1 MAGYYDKN
9 KDYSLEIVKA
19 QQRGDSKESID
30 KLRQERQNKIDSTYG
45 GKDPYQGKNDVMGT
59 GGSSNRGNSSSGGG
73 GSNRNHTATQLPG
86 NPNQRPQAT
95 QTPYNPQQ
103 APTLNQYGYR
113 DGFDYSAA
121 MSDPTISDAQRA
133 QYQQERQNKISQQY
147 GGVEPNMT
155 GSNQKFSQ
163 TAAGSGNPYVKGP
176 GYGTGGYTTPGAYGA
191 PVLEPTDMSG
201 YWKKMTGGA
210 DMSRRMDLAN
220 GYAISNG
227 YTVFYDENGYAKKAV
242 KGVADYTPHQDINA
256 GNGTYG
262 KNGAWTDNEMLSAA
276 DRQKIQDIRAQMRA
290 GKLTGDQANA
300 LANEIRA
307 GYGYSIDKNGYVTD
321 NGALSRVNDLRQ
333 RLGLDTNQ
341 ESAEQAYYRYL
352 MGTDTSPTAQASGNV
367 QSFGD
372 YLAANG
378 GAQAGSQQRVTD
390 IAAGSTPTRN
400 YSTSQI
406 GTSYDIGDGSNYL
419 KELYAQKVAAE
430 LAALKSAYEKN
441 TSTLDA
447 SRAQIAP
454 VYDIARNSAADQN
467 ARSRGAF
474 QEMAVANGLNTG
486 TTGQAALAQDIVYQ
500 QNLSAIDREQAQKL
514 ADLDLQRSQLDTQY
528 QNAIAEAQ
536 ATGNA
541 DLANALYEEYVRV
554 QNQAAKQTAAST
566 TTTTTKPTL
575 TASQAQTAIKNGIVT
590 DDVIAAFD
598 YYYGQG
604 AYDSL
609 YGTGRLTAGTTG
621 TAKTGSKSSG
631 KRSYSNG
638 KLTNEQVKQLQKY
651 YGVTADGKWGTN
663 SKKAAGGLTADQ
675 AWAKYQGTNKTATKT
690 NSAGVTATGSNYAT
704 IAKNSAA
711 GAYGPRYG
719 AEMNK
724 LQAMFS
730 RGANNAEL
738 ASEVKRA
745 MQAGEINEAGAE
757 TFGALFGW

>member
-9 KDYSLEIVKA
+9 KDYSKEL
-19 QQRGDSKESID
+19 QRTDLSASERDRLTK
-30 KLRQERQNKIDSTYG
+30 ERQNKIDDKYG
-45 GKDPYQGKNDVMGT
+45 GKEPNMIGSDKTYSQTYRGSS
-59 GGSSNRGNSSSGGG
+59 GGSSKGSYGGIEYDRSNNGGG
-73 GSNRNHTATQLPG
+73 VYGMPTSNSEVKNYKQ
-86 NPNQRPQAT
+86 
-95 QTPYNPQQ
+95 
-103 APTLNQYGYR
+103 
-113 DGFDYSAA
+113 
-121 MSDPTISDAQRA
+121 
-133 QYQQERQNKISQQY
+133 
-147 GGVEPNMT
+147 GGVT
-155 GSNQKFSQ
+155 
-163 TAAGSGNPYVKGP
+163 YRV
-176 GYGTGGYTTPGAYGA
+176 
-191 PVLEPTDMSG
+191 
-201 YWKKMTGGA
+201 GA
-210 DMSRRMDLAN
+210 DMSRRQDLA
-220 GYAISNG
+220 GRAQVSNG
-227 YTVFYDENGYAKKAV
+227 YTVFYDDDGYAYKAV

-256 GNGTYG
+256 GNGSYG
-262 KNGAWTDNEMLSAA
+262 KSGAWTDNEMLSAL
-276 DRQKIQDIRAQMRA
+276 DRSKIQDIRNRLQR
-290 GKLTGDQANA
+290 GEITGDQANQA
-300 LANEIRA
+300 ANAIRA
-307 GYGYSIDKNGYVTD
+307 GYGYTIDKSGYVTD

-352 MGTDTSPTAQASGNV
+352 MGTDTSPTAQTSGNV

-390 IAAGSTPTRN
+390 IAAGSTPARN

-514 ADLDLQRSQLDTQY
+514 ADLDLQRSQLDTEY
-528 QNAIAEAQ
+528 RNAIAKAE
-536 ATGNA
+536 ATGDA
-541 DLANALYEEYVRV
+541 ELANALYEEYVRQ
-554 QNQAAKQTAAST
+554 QNLYAKYGGQTGGSGSGSSGGST
-566 TTTTTKPTL
+566 VVKPTL

-609 YGTGRLTAGTTG
+609 YGTGRLTAGTP
-621 TAKTGSKSSG
+621 KKNSPSPKKNSPSPKKNSPSPKKNSPSPKKGS
-631 KRSYSNG
+631 R
-638 KLTNEQVKQLQKY
+638 
-651 YGVTADGKWGTN
+651 
-663 SKKAAGGLTADQ
+663 
-675 AWAKYQGTNKTATKT
+675 TATKT
-690 NSAGVTATGSNYAT
+690 NSAGVTATGTNYAT

-711 GAYGPRYG
+711 GLYGPKYG
-719 AEMNK
+719 ATLNMI
-724 LQAMFS
+724 QAQFG
-730 RGANNAEL
+730 RGAN
-738 ASEVKRA
+738 ASTLSDIISAALKR
-745 MQAGEINEAGAE
+745 GDINEAGAS
-757 TFGALFGW
+757 TIMQTLGY

>member
-9 KDYSLEIVKA
+9 KDYSKEL
-19 QQRGDSKESID
+19 QRTDLSASERNR
-30 KLRQERQNKIDSTYG
+30 LTQERQNKINDRYGGKEPNMIGSDKTYSQTYG
-45 GKDPYQGKNDVMGT
+45 GSS
-59 GGSSNRGNSSSGGG
+59 GGSS
-73 GSNRNHTATQLPG
+73 GSNKG
-86 NPNQRPQAT
+86 
-95 QTPYNPQQ
+95 
-103 APTLNQYGYR
+103 
-113 DGFDYSAA
+113 S
-121 MSDPTISDAQRA
+121 
-133 QYQQERQNKISQQY
+133 Y
-147 GGVEPNMT
+147 GGVEYTRENNGGGLYGMPT
-155 GSNQKFSQ
+155 SNSEQKNY
-163 TAAGSGNPYVKGP
+163 TR
-176 GYGTGGYTTPGAYGA
+176 GGVTYR
-191 PVLEPTDMSG
+191 V
-201 YWKKMTGGA
+201 GA
-210 DMSRRMDLAN
+210 DMSRRQDLA
-220 GYAISNG
+220 GRTAISNG
-227 YTVFYDENGYAKKAV
+227 YTVFYDDDGYAYKAT
-242 KGVADYTPHQDINA
+242 KGVADYTPHRDINA
-256 GNGTYG
+256 GNGSYG
-262 KNGAWTDNEMLSAA
+262 SSGAWTDNEMLSDADKAQIAA
-276 DRQKIQDIRAQMRA
+276 IRARLNR
-290 GKLTGDQANA
+290 GEITGDQANQA
-300 LANEIRA
+300 ANAIRA
-307 GYGYSIDKNGYVTD
+307 GYGYTIDKNGYVTD
-321 NGALSRVNDLRQ
+321 NGALSRVNDLRR

-341 ESAEQAYYRYL
+341 ESAEQEYYRYL
-352 MGTDTSPTAQASGNV
+352 MGTDTSPTGQSSGNI
-367 QSFGD
+367 QSFRD

-378 GAQAGSQQRVTD
+378 GTQAGSQQRVTD
-390 IAAGSTPTRN
+390 IAAGSTPTGN
-400 YSTSQI
+400 LSTSQI

-514 ADLDLQRSQLDTQY
+514 ADLDLQRSQLDTEY

-541 DLANALYEEYVRV
+541 DLANALYEEYVRQ
-554 QNQAAKQTAAST
+554 QNQAAKQAAAAS

-575 TASQAQTAIKNGIVT
+575 TASQVQSALKAGIVT
-590 DDVIAAFD
+590 NDVISAFD

-604 AYDSL
+604 AYDAL
-609 YGTGRLTAGTTG
+609 YGTGKLTAGTA
-621 TAKTGSKSSG
+621 AKTGSKSSG
-631 KRSYSNG
+631 KSSYSNG
-638 KLTNEQVKQLQKY
+638 GLTNEQVKQMQKY
-651 YGVTADGKWGTN
+651 YGVTADGKWGSN

-675 AWAKYQGTNKTATKT
+675 AWAKDRGGNKTATKT

-719 AEMNK
+719 AEMTK
-724 LQAMFS
+724 LQAMFT

-757 TFGALFGW
+757 TFGTLFGW